1 MGIYYRKRVKL
12 FKGFNINFSRSGP
25 SISVG
30 PRGAKLNFSKRGI
43 YASACIPG
51 TGIYMRQKIA
61 GGKIN
66 KHTLYADAERRRLR
80 KEAEREAVE
89 RNPIGFF
96 FGFLFM
102 LFGFWGPLFTDMS
115 WWWCPILILV
125 GIVAIII
132 GSFIHRSVQIDDSGN
147 TSADDNNGYSVEPP
161 EVKEIES
168 PLYMDADRK
177 TPETPVICPNPNDN
191 LIIIKNADPFL
202 KDAARFIINE
212 DFATTSKIQ
221 RHFQIG
227 YGRSCKIMDQLERA
241 GIVGVASG
249 ARPRQVLINGDSIE
263 QVLDAIQLE
272 EESLTPEEE
281 ILARRAAIWTEIE
294 SQKSQEECEFENNV
308 RKARDIISLAG
319 NEEKK
324 GMIKEA
330 ITHYEEVVSL
340 EVPVKLPY
348 DRLPILYR
356 KFKNYEDEIR
366 VLNTAIKVF
375 TKENES
381 RATYAIKLGYVDFT
395 KAMQALE
402 ENESVRD
409 EKGIVLLSL
418 YDINIYYDRLK
429 KAKNL
434 LDKNK

>member
-1 MGIYYRKRVKL
+1 MGIYYRKRVKF

-30 PRGAKLNFSKRGI
+30 PRGAKLNFSKRGV

-61 GGKIN
+61 GGKMKKKGIMRQQSP
-66 KHTLYADAERRRLR
+66 TPVDTPI
-80 KEAEREAVE
+80 AVFILLGAI
-89 RNPIGFF
+89 PIGFLLPVLTPLPWWSCFIVWVAAF
-96 FGFLFM
+96 F
-102 LFGFWGPLFTDMS
+102 
-115 WWWCPILILV
+115 V
-125 GIVAIII
+125 GVIVASCEKENNALRQLAAESHDTECFVRCPEEIKKGLESDVAIDENMHAPNVCIIEKI
-132 GSFIHRSVQIDDSGN
+132 V
-147 TSADDNNGYSVEPP
+147 
-161 EVKEIES
+161 
-168 PLYMDADRK
+168 
-177 TPETPVICPNPNDN
+177 
-191 LIIIKNADPFL
+191 IKNADPLF
-202 KDAARFIINE
+202 KDAARFIVNE

-227 YGRSCKIMDQLERA
+227 YARSGKIMDQLEYA
-241 GIVGVASG
+241 GIVGAPSG
-249 ARPRQVLINGDSIE
+249 ARPRQILINGDGIE
-263 QVLDAIQLE
+263 RLLDAIQLE

-281 ILARRAAIWTEIE
+281 ILARRAAMWAEIE
-294 SQKSQEECEFENNV
+294 SQKSQEECEFDNKLK
-308 RKARDIISLAG
+308 KARDIISLAA

-330 ITHYEEVVSL
+330 ITHYEEVVSM

-356 KFKNYEDEIR
+356 RFKNYEDEIR

-375 TKENES
+375 TKENER

-402 ENESVRD
+402 TNECIRD
-409 EKGIVLLSL
+409 EKGIILLSI
-418 YDINIYYDRLK
+418 YDINSYYDRLK

-434 LDKNK
+434 SDK